1 MTELQNAS
9 AEPVA
14 EMVGRRALELLDLQG
29 DEREERYELLKDQ
42 DFFSA
47 LEEGMSC
54 ADAWDMSER
63 MGQCTLDLI
72 KRIVA
77 TGGAAGGRA

>member
-72 KRIVA
+72 NRIVA
-77 TGGAAGGRA
+77 TGGASGGRA

>member
-63 MGQCTLDLI
+63 VGQCTLDLI
-72 KRIVA
+72 NRIVA
-77 TGGAAGGRA
+77 TGGASGGRA